1 MDKQKRNLLITIVGI
16 LIVFIGGTVAYNLLK
31 DRTPTVG
38 MTIQLAPDAQ
48 RAFAETQIAT
58 AEAVESHT
66 PVASG
71 ADKAAQDEAPAEQTV
86 AQDAVVSDEREAV
99 QAEAQTNEEPA
110 EQEEDTRLL
119 MLDIPLYNLD
129 DQEVSF
135 EAVRA
140 GRPAIINYFASWC
153 PPCIAELPHFEAA
166 FQAHGD
172 EIAFIFL
179 NALDGQ
185 RETKETLRR
194 FIIERAFS
202 GPVYWDEGLFAYLFQ
217 TTSLPTTIFIASDG
231 EILGGQLGFV
241 SEEQLSYVI
250 EELLR

>member
-16 LIVFIGGTVAYNLLK
+16 LIIFIGGTVAYNLLK
-31 DRTPTVG
+31 DRTQTVG
-38 MTIQLAPDAQ
+38 MTTQLASDVQ
-48 RAFAETQIAT
+48 RAFVETQSAT
-58 AEAVESHT
+58 AETVQTHT

-71 ADKAAQDEAPAEQTV
+71 VSEAVQDEAPVEQPIAQEAV
-86 AQDAVVSDEREAV
+86 ASDEREAV
-99 QAEAQTNEEPA
+99 PVEAQANEEPA
-110 EQEEDTRLL
+110 EQGEDTRLF

-129 DQEVSF
+129 DQELSF

-166 FQAHGD
+166 YQVHGD

-231 EILGGQLGFV
+231 EILGWQLGFI

-250 EELLR
+250 EEHLK